1 MVNPKHYTYRVT
13 WSSEDEEFV
22 GLCAEFPSLSH
33 LDENQL
39 DALAGI
45 TELVKD
51 VVSEMEANG
60 EKPPK
65 PIADTE
71 YTGKFQ
77 VRTTPS
83 LHRQLVMEA
92 SEQKVSLNRH
102 INAKLA
108 RT

>member
-1 MVNPKHYTYRVT
+1 MK
-13 WSSEDEEFV
+13 
-22 GLCAEFPSLSH
+22 
-33 LDENQL
+33 
-39 DALAGI
+39 
-45 TELVKD
+45 
-51 VVSEMEANG
+51 ANG
-60 EKPPK
+60 EKPPE

-102 INAKLA
+102 INAKLS